1 MIRDFS
7 FFEILSIAAGTKAT
21 ILLSLIAFVGGGI
34 GGLIVALLRTA
45 PQTWMRSIAA
55 SFIGFFQGTPM
66 LMQLF
71 LVYYGLPVL
80 GFHVNIWVAASV
92 GLTVHAS
99 AFLGEIW
106 RGGILAVPR
115 GQTEA
120 ASALGLGYVSRMV
133 DVVLPQ
139 AFRLSLAPTVGFLVQ
154 LIKGTSLTSII
165 GFVELSRSAQI
176 VASTT
181 YRPLLAY
188 GMAGICYFV
197 LCFPLSRYSGA
208 LERRLAARG

>member
-7 FFEILSIAAGTKAT
+7 LIEVLSIVAGVKAT
-21 ILLSLIAFVGGGI
+21 VLLSLIAFVGGGV
-34 GGLIVALLRTA
+34 GGLLVALLRTSA
-45 PQTWMRSIAA
+45 GFGMRTAAA
-55 SFIGFFQGTPM
+55 SFIDFFQGTPM

-71 LVYYGLPVL
+71 LVYYGLPVF
-80 GFHVNIWVAASV
+80 GFHVNVWVAASV
-92 GLTVHAS
+92 GLTLHAS
-99 AFLGEIW
+99 AFLGDIW
-106 RGGILAVPR
+106 RGGIEAVPR

-120 ASALGLGYVSRMV
+120 ASALGLSYFHRMI

-154 LIKGTSLTSII
+154 LVKGTSLTAII

-176 VASTT
+176 AASTT

-188 GMAGICYFV
+188 GAAGICYFV
-197 LCFPLSRYSGA
+197 ICFPLSRYASA
-208 LERRLAARG
+208 LEKRLAARV